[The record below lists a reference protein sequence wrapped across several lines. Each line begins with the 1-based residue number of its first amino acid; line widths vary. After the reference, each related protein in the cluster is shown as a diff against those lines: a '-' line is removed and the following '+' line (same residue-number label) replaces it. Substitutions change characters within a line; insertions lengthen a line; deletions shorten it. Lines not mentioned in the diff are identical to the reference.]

1 MTIEELFKK
10 ALYDPTFFNELG
22 KDPEK
27 AFDQVGVKVSNDQ
40 IEKLKK
46 LDYKVLKE
54 VAQAFSPDR
63 FIT

>member
-10 ALYDPTFFNELG
+10 ALYDPTFFDELG

-27 AFDQVGVKVSNDQ
+27 AFDRIGVAVNKVQ
-40 IEKLKK
+40 IEKLKN